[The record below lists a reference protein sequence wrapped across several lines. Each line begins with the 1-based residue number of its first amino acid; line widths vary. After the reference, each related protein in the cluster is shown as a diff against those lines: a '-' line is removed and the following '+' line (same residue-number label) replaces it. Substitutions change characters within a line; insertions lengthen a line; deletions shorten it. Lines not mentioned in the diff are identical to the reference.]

1 MKLIVIDKQL
11 VILDITDSGGARA
24 LNLHVDRVPEH
35 TEVCLTRSSDGKYA
49 IAEIR
54 NGVARFDKAFIS
66 NEDDT
71 YSITLKS
78 PDGQQ
83 VTAWFDVREG
93 VIARKMRGTATEV
106 KRLWQAIAYLV
117 EVIEKQ
123 NETMTD
129 FMDGY
134 ITE

>member
-11 VILDITDSGGARA
+11 VILDITDSGGAKA
-24 LNLHVDRVPEH
+24 LNLNVDGVPNH

-54 NGVARFDKAFIS
+54 NGVARFDKTFILG
-66 NEDDT
+66 EDDT
-71 YSITLKS
+71 YSITMKS
-78 PDGQQ
+78 PDGQE
-83 VTAWFDVREG
+83 VIAWFDVHDG
-93 VIARKMRGTATEV
+93 VVTRKMRSTATEV

-117 EVIEKQ
+117 KIIEEQ
-123 NETMTD
+123 NETITD
-129 FMDGY
+129 LVDGY